1 MAADR
6 VRLYDMDCKYAREYR
21 AATEAEWTRYMAWLL
36 ARWCRKCVEHG
47 DG

>member
-1 MAADR
+1 MG
-6 VRLYDMDCKYAREYR
+6 EI
-21 AATEAEWTRYMAWLL
+21 AELWDRYMAWLL